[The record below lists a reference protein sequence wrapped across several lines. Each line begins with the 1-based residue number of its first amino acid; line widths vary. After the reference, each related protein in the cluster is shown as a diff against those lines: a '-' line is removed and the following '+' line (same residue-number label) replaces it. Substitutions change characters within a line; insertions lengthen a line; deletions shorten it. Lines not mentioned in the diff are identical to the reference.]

1 MKILLVEDDPSITKV
16 ITWGLKNER
25 IDVDTAPNGTRGL
38 RLAASQS
45 YDLIVLD
52 LMLPEKNGDE
62 VLRQLRFAKHTVP
75 IIVVTGIT
83 DMSTKVRVFGLGADD
98 YVTKPF
104 EFTELMAR
112 IRASLRKH
120 NVEVLDT
127 ITFEDITID
136 FKAHQVTRRGK
147 LVPMREK
154 EIKLLEYLIRHE
166 GQVLTRDMIMNYVW
180 GPTIERY
187 TNVVDVHIHHLREK
201 IDKPYSTTIIKTVNN
216 VGYKISRDAD

>member
-16 ITWGLKNER
+16 ITWGLQNER
-25 IDVDTAPNGTRGL
+25 IDVDTASNGTRGL

-52 LMLPEKNGDE
+52 LLLPEKNGDE
-62 VLRQLRFAKHTVP
+62 ILKQLRFAKHNVP
-75 IIVVTGIT
+75 IIVVTGVS
-83 DMSTKVRVFGLGADD
+83 DMGTKVRVFGLGADD

-104 EFTELMAR
+104 EFGELMAR
-112 IRASLRKH
+112 IRAALRKH
-120 NVEVLDT
+120 SVEVLDT
-127 ITFEDITID
+127 ITFDDITID
-136 FKAHQVTRRGK
+136 FKSHQVTRRGK
-147 LVPMREK
+147 VVPMREK
-154 EIKLLEYLIRHE
+154 EIKILEYLIRHE

-201 IDKPYSTTIIKTVNN
+201 IDKPYSTTLVKTVNN
-216 VGYKISRDAD
+216 VGYKISRDN